1 VPLLNL
7 RLDLKAFEEKYQVS
21 SREFYEQ
28 YRQGKMGDNEDYML
42 WAGLIEILEN
52 DEKQLQGLE
61 G

>member
-1 VPLLNL
+1 
-7 RLDLKAFEEKYQVS
+7 LKAFEEKYQVS

-52 DEKQLQGLE
+52 DEKRLQGLE